1 MRANFQ
7 AIVLGVCCAAA
18 LVGANGGPSLA
29 NTPPASDVT
38 PLKSQSAQPAPA
50 VSQPQQQH
58 EVVCTEPKKTC
69 EAPKISACQNGG
81 WVCIGPDRPD

>member
-7 AIVLGVCCAAA
+7 AIIFGVSCAAA
-18 LVGANGGPSLA
+18 LAGANGAPSLA

-38 PLKSQSAQPAPA
+38 PMKSQSAQPAHA
-50 VSQPQQQH
+50 VSQPQQR
-58 EVVCTEPKKTC
+58 EAVCTEPKKTC